1 MALSAIINKYKQW
14 LDKVAPAINT
24 YANHLIVIFAFS
36 VPVLTEARRTSL
48 VLLLVLLLV
57 RGHVFGYARQAL
69 RDPVVMSFTLYFLV
83 HIVWTVGTDDFDRV
97 GEVVHDAAF
106 LLIPLLFSTFISSRY
121 INRIVVAFLA
131 GMAVSVAVSLGIYL
145 ELIPPMLHD
154 GSQGDWKDPTPL
166 YHHSHYGYMLA
177 LTAVV
182 MLQRAV
188 SQDHGGRYRL
198 VMVVLMAAV
207 AFNVFIIAG
216 RSGYTLLLTLLPVML
231 FLVYGKNVL
240 KPLSAVLV
248 IASVATVIAYQHSVT
263 FKLRMDTTKESIEKM
278 IYEQDY
284 YSSLGGRMVIANHAL
299 TLASDNWVVGMG
311 TADHTGAIQ
320 KKIQQEN
327 SDLTFISTNLA
338 HPHNEYLNA
347 LLQFGVVGLIA
358 FLNIPFQLLR
368 YRNEDHD
375 KQIMFKLLGLSILLY
390 ALLDVMVIDLGMMFT
405 VVVLAAAGLRSYQ
418 IENVSFS
425 RFNLKQGGVY
435 FSVMLLFYLAK
446 QI

>member
-1 MALSAIINKYKQW
+1 
-14 LDKVAPAINT
+14 
-24 YANHLIVIFAFS
+24 
-36 VPVLTEARRTSL
+36 
-48 VLLLVLLLV
+48 
-57 RGHVFGYARQAL
+57 
-69 RDPVVMSFTLYFLV
+69 
-83 HIVWTVGTDDFDRV
+83 
-97 GEVVHDAAF
+97 
-106 LLIPLLFSTFISSRY
+106 
-121 INRIVVAFLA
+121 
-131 GMAVSVAVSLGIYL
+131 
-145 ELIPPMLHD
+145 
-154 GSQGDWKDPTPL
+154 
-166 YHHSHYGYMLA
+166 
-177 LTAVV
+177 
-182 MLQRAV
+182 
-188 SQDHGGRYRL
+188 
-198 VMVVLMAAV
+198 
-207 AFNVFIIAG
+207 
-216 RSGYTLLLTLLPVML
+216 
-231 FLVYGKNVL
+231 
-240 KPLSAVLV
+240 
-248 IASVATVIAYQHSVT
+248 
-263 FKLRMDTTKESIEKM
+263 
-278 IYEQDY
+278 
-284 YSSLGGRMVIANHAL
+284 
-299 TLASDNWVVGMG
+299 MG